1 MGVVFSAFDPE
12 LDRRVAIKVLASD
25 LMGEES
31 RLRLLREAQAMARLS
46 HPNVVPVYDAGTF
59 EGRVFVAME
68 FVQGV
73 TLRAWLDGET
83 RGWMDVLETMRRAA
97 LGLQAAHEA
106 NLVHR
111 DFKPD
116 NVMVGDDGRVRVLD
130 FGLARSMSLASE
142 SEPSG
147 RGDGA
152 DDATADGGSSGKALA
167 AQVTSQG
174 AMLGTPAYMPPEQL
188 EGREVDARTDQWSFC
203 VTLYE
208 ALYGSRPFE
217 GTTVAAFVLA
227 MHNDG
232 LRRPPESSSVP
243 RSVFDAVARGL
254 ELEPS
259 ARHPSMGA
267 LLRALE
273 LGPPPRSR
281 AMPAGVIAFGTL
293 IAGTWW
299 WSSERADGACE
310 SRMLAASAVWSP
322 DAQRAGSDAFERS
335 AVRYGSEAWARASG
349 RVTDYVT
356 DWSREAGRACRSA
369 GPTTAEV
376 DALRSRCLDTRLR
389 RLTSVVDAFANA
401 NDDVVRGAVATAFRL
416 PELDSCADAS
426 ALLAAVRPPD
436 DPTTLAELARLEVA
450 LEEAASH
457 KFSADYVEGSRL
469 AQLVVDEARR
479 VAYDPFTGE
488 ALRTL
493 ASFATRRG
501 DNEAARDLYIEA
513 FEVAAAAR
521 DDAGA
526 AEAAAD
532 LLYILGSQLRAPAAA
547 EAWTTVGATMIKR
560 AGQSQRAPEATLHNA
575 VGNVAFAQADYDR
588 ALTEFSAA
596 RDIWE
601 ALPGDYPID
610 LGFVFSNIGAV
621 QATLGHYDEARDQHL
636 KALRIRQETFGP
648 EHPDVAMSLGNLG
661 IVAFRMGDMASA
673 RDYQERALGIKRAA
687 LPPGHPSLGATA
699 MNLGLVLSRM
709 GELEDAIDTFEE
721 SVEIRT
727 ASLGPEH
734 PDVAAA
740 MGSLADAYSRQGG
753 RDEEAETLHRR
764 ALAIQKKTLGP
775 EHPAVAGS
783 LQNLSAALLKM
794 KRPDEAGPL
803 IEEALAIY
811 TEAFGPD
818 HDAVAMCRLTLS
830 QTYEASGRLEDALE
844 VAEDA
849 VAAAKRA
856 GRDGFG
862 AASAQV
868 HLGQLRWRAGKDRA
882 AAYTLVEAGAAKMA
896 ETPDHEPKEQARVK
910 AWLRANPSP
919 G

>member
-1 MGVVFSAFDPE
+1 MGVVFSAYDPE

-73 TLRAWLDGET
+73 TLRGWLDGET
-83 RGWMDVLETMRRAA
+83 RGWTEVLETMRRAA

-130 FGLARSMSLASE
+130 FGLARSTNLASE
-142 SEPSG
+142 PEPFD
-147 RGDGA
+147 RADRA
-152 DDATADGGSSGKALA
+152 DDATADDRNGEKALA

-217 GTTVAAFVLA
+217 GATVAAFVLA

-232 LRRPPESSSVP
+232 LQPPPQSSAVP
-243 RSVFDAVARGL
+243 PSIFAAIARGL
-254 ELEPS
+254 ELEPN

-273 LGPPPRSR
+273 LAPPPRSR
-281 AMPAGVIAFGTL
+281 AVPAGVIAFGTL

-299 WSSERADGACE
+299 WSGERADGACD

-322 DAQRAGSDAFERS
+322 DAQKAGADAFERS
-335 AVRYGSEAWARASG
+335 AVRYGSEAWARASA

-356 DWSREAGRACRSA
+356 DWSREAGKACRSA
-369 GPTTAEV
+369 GPGTAEV
-376 DALRSRCLDTRLR
+376 DTLRSRCLDTRLR

-401 NDDVVRGAVATAFRL
+401 NDDVVQGAIATAFRL
-416 PELDSCADAS
+416 PELESCADAS
-426 ALLAAVRPPD
+426 ALLAAVRPPE
-436 DPTTLAELARLEVA
+436 DPAKLAELARLEVS

-457 KFSADYVEGSRL
+457 KFSGDYVEGSRL
-469 AQLVVDEARR
+469 AQAVVDEAR
-479 VAYDPFTGE
+479 VLAYDPFTGE

-493 ASFATRRG
+493 ASFATRSG
-501 DNEAARDLYIEA
+501 DNETARDLYLEA
-513 FEVAAAAR
+513 FEVAATAR

-526 AEAAAD
+526 AQAAAD
-532 LLYILGSQLRAPAAA
+532 LLYVLGSQLRAPEAA

-560 AGQSQRAPEATLHNA
+560 AGLSERAPEATLHNA
-575 VGNVAFAQADYDR
+575 VGNVAFSQADYDR
-588 ALTEFSAA
+588 ALTEFSTA

-601 ALPGDYPID
+601 SVPGDYPID

-621 QATLGHYDEARDQHL
+621 QATLGRYGEARDQHL
-636 KALRIRQETFGP
+636 RALQIRQETFGP

-661 IVAFRMGDMASA
+661 IVAFRVGDMAAA
-673 RDYQERALGIKRAA
+673 RDYQERALAIKRAT

-709 GELEDAIDTFEE
+709 GELDEAIETFEE

-740 MGSLADAYSRQGG
+740 VSSLADAYSRKGG
-753 RDEEAETLHRR
+753 RDEEAEELHRR

-775 EHPAVAGS
+775 DHPAVAGS

-794 KRPDEAGPL
+794 GRPEEAAPL
-803 IEEALAIY
+803 VEQALAIF
-811 TEAFGPD
+811 TEALGPD
-818 HDAVAMCRLTLS
+818 HEAVAMCRLTLS
-830 QTYEASGRLEDALE
+830 HAYEASGRPEAALE
-844 VAEDA
+844 AAERA
-849 VAAAKRA
+849 VATAERG
-856 GRDGFG
+856 GREGVDV
-862 AASAQV
+862 ALAQV
-868 HLGQLRWRAGKDRA
+868 HLGQLRWRTGKDRA
-882 AAYTLVEAGAAKMA
+882 AARTLVEAAAAKMA
-896 ETPDHEPKEQARVK
+896 ETPDREPEAQAEVE
-910 AWLRANPSP
+910 AWLQANPMP